1 MGLNYDCGV
10 YPYQRETVRTKHTS
24 HPVPIFISVNR
35 QMLSS
40 YLRCTTKVSFDYK
53 VGPKAV
59 TPGVTGIEQLTLSET
74 KDTKLWPL
82 ESDRTVAELLR
93 LKLLHV

>member
-10 YPYQRETVRTKHTS
+10 YAYQRETVRTKHAS
-24 HPVPIFISVNR
+24 HTVPIFISVNR